1 MSDDRN
7 VLSFFAAHKDD
18 TTEEYVHAVCGN
30 EALWDMDLCSMPG
43 FEAAVTDMLNKIQR
57 DGAYEMMKSVC

>member
-1 MSDDRN
+1 MI
-7 VLSFFAAHKDD
+7 LSFLHAHKMIA
-18 TTEEYVHAVCGN
+18 TEEYVHAVCGN
-30 EALWDMDLCSMPG
+30 EALWDMDLCSIPG